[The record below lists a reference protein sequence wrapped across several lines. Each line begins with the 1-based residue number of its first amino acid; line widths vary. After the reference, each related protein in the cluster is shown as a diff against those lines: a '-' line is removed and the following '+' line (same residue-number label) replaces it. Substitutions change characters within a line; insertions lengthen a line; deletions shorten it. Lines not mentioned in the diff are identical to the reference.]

1 MNLNNYL
8 TPISPLS
15 YFSFFAG
22 MLKAVSL
29 AVDLIMAHF
38 NSRQDPEQKIR
49 LGNSLLCTTISHL
62 VLKQLYPAI
71 QNILKD
77 GLKAYKLDLI
87 IGQRR
92 NKLWNVIEA
101 TARPGLYEPIR

>member
-38 NSRQDPEQKIR
+38 NSRQDPEQKVVQGVQGIFFFYYFYSFFFK
-49 LGNSLLCTTISHL
+49 LQQKC
-62 VLKQLYPAI
+62 Q
-71 QNILKD
+71 ILPM
-77 GLKAYKLDLI
+77 GP
-87 IGQRR
+87 
-92 NKLWNVIEA
+92 N
-101 TARPGLYEPIR
+101 

>member
-38 NSRQDPEQKIR
+38 NSRQDPEEKVVQGVNFFYTIFIHFFLSYNRNAKYYQWALTSLSDKIVE
-49 LGNSLLCTTISHL
+49 SF
-62 VLKQLYPAI
+62 
-71 QNILKD
+71 
-77 GLKAYKLDLI
+77 
-87 IGQRR
+87 
-92 NKLWNVIEA
+92 
-101 TARPGLYEPIR
+101 

>member
-38 NSRQDPEQKIR
+38 NSRQDPEQKVVQ
-49 LGNSLLCTTISHL
+49 GVNFFFLLFLFIFFKLQQKC
-62 VLKQLYPAI
+62 Q
-71 QNILKD
+71 ILPM
-77 GLKAYKLDLI
+77 GP
-87 IGQRR
+87 
-92 NKLWNVIEA
+92 N
-101 TARPGLYEPIR
+101 

>member
-38 NSRQDPEQKIR
+38 NSRQDPEEKVVQ
-49 LGNSLLCTTISHL
+49 GVNFFFFTIFIHFF
-62 VLKQLYPAI
+62 
-71 QNILKD
+71 
-77 GLKAYKLDLI
+77 
-87 IGQRR
+87 
-92 NKLWNVIEA
+92 
-101 TARPGLYEPIR
+101 